1 MKELP
6 MWCRFADMHGVRR
19 GGWAALGSALLGAL
33 GMWAAGCGGAP
44 PPIEQL
50 ASTQAAI
57 RGAEEVGA
65 KDEPKAA
72 LHLKLAKEQ
81 LEKAKALLDDEEH
94 EAAAELLQR
103 AELDAELA
111 LSLAKEQATREEAD
125 DAKKA
130 LDKLKGGK

>member
-1 MKELP
+1 
-6 MWCRFADMHGVRR
+6 MHRVCGAR
-19 GGWAALGSALLGAL
+19 WAALGGALLG
-33 GMWAAGCGGAP
+33 MWVAGCGGAP

-72 LHLKLAKEQ
+72 LHLKLAQDQ
-81 LEKAKALLDDEEH
+81 LVKAKALLDDDENE
-94 EAAAELLQR
+94 EAAEVLQR

-111 LSLAKEQATREEAD
+111 HSLAKEQTTREEAD